1 MLGVTTTKQLK
12 EILAGFDITGVY
24 VSPINKGPFVASFR
38 LQGRSSSLQVVRVF
52 ADTSQGVIFDLD
64 TENREYEPY
73 WIELPPFRLSDVLV
87 LSRRIAGHDIP
98 YVEMKSPSS
107 WLHLLLTAGG
117 PHLLFP
123 KSLN

>member
-1 MLGVTTTKQLK
+1 MPGVTTSTQLK

-24 VSPINKGPFVASFR
+24 VSPNNQGPFAASFR
-38 LQGRSSSLQVVRVF
+38 VQGRSNSLQVVRVF

-64 TENREYEPY
+64 TENRTHEPY

-87 LSRRIAGHDIP
+87 LSRRLAGHDIP
-98 YVEMKSPSS
+98 FVEMKSSSS
-107 WLHLLLTAGG
+107 WLHLLLTTGG